1 MLRAIKIRLYPNKE
15 QEVYINKL
23 LGSSRFVYNQS
34 LNKKINDYKD
44 LKINH
49 NLSSLGKYFHSD
61 LTKNPDFSWLQ
72 EHNTKILKQS
82 IIDMLDAYSRFFKG
96 SGFPK
101 FKSKHNKQSCRFPL
115 ETISKKQDFSKSK
128 ITLTKQLKN
137 LIFKSSDKYIN
148 YLTKNQSNIRSATLS
163 KNKSNEYYL
172 SILIDG
178 DLLRQLDSP
187 KNFSIGIDLGIK
199 DFVITSKGDTFE
211 NLKLIRN
218 NQKKLSKLQ
227 KHYSRKV
234 KKSKNREKARLKLAK
249 YHQHL
254 KNIKENYLH
263 KVANTLLNENKVI
276 CMEDLN
282 VSGMMKNHKLSRSIQ
297 ELSLNRFETIL
308 KYKAFWYSR
317 NIINIDRFYPSS
329 KTCSDCGYINQELK
343 LSDRE
348 WICIDCGVIHDRDLN
363 ASINIEQEGLK
374 IYKELN
380 NLEIQD
386 FIKNKIPIR
395 DGKLTPLESSHE
407 TLNELGKT
415 INYQI
420 YKFV

>member
-1 MLRAIKIRLYPNKE
+1 MLRAIKIRLYPTKQQTE
-15 QEVYINKL
+15 YINKL
-23 LGSSRFVYNQS
+23 LGSYRFVYNQS

-44 LKINH
+44 NQINH
-49 NLSSLGKYFHSD
+49 NLSSLGKYFHND

-163 KNKSNEYYL
+163 KNKSNEYFL

-178 DLLRQLDSP
+178 DLLRQLDLP
-187 KNFSIGIDLGIK
+187 KNYSIGIDLGIK

-218 NQKKLSKLQ
+218 NQDKLSKLQ
-227 KHYSRKV
+227 RQHNRKV
-234 KKSKNREKARLKLAK
+234 KGSKNKEKSRLRLAK
-249 YHQHL
+249 YHQRL

-263 KVANTLLNENKVI
+263 KVTNTLLNENQVI
-276 CMEDLN
+276 CIEDLN
-282 VSGMMKNHKLSRSIQ
+282 VKGMLKNHKLARSIQ

-308 KYKAFWYSR
+308 KYKSNWYGR
-317 NIINIDRFYPSS
+317 DLINIDRFYPSS
-329 KTCSDCGYINQELK
+329 KTCSDCGYINKELK

-348 WICIDCGVIHDRDLN
+348 WICIDCGVLHDRDFN
-363 ASINIEQEGLK
+363 AAINIENEGLK

-395 DGKLTPLESSHE
+395 DGKLTPLESSQM
-407 TLNELGKT
+407 TFNELGKT

-420 YKFV
+420 V

>member
-15 QEVYINKL
+15 HEVYINKL
-23 LGSSRFVYNQS
+23 LGSYRFVYNQS

-44 LKINH
+44 NQINH

-61 LTKNPDFSWLQ
+61 LTKNPEFSWLQ

-82 IIDMLDAYSRFFKG
+82 IIDCLDAYSRFFKNNN
-96 SGFPK
+96 GFPK

-115 ETISKKQDFSKSK
+115 EAISKKQDFSKKLINLSS
-128 ITLTKQLKN
+128 LKN
-137 LIFKSSDKYIN
+137 LKFKTSDKYIN
-148 YLTKNQSNIRSATLS
+148 YLIKNQLNIRSATLS
-163 KNKSNEYYL
+163 KNKSNEYFL

-178 DLLRQLDSP
+178 DLLKQLDKP

-218 NQKKLSKLQ
+218 NQDKLSKLQ
-227 KHYSRKV
+227 RQHSRK
-234 KKSKNREKARLKLAK
+234 KKSSKNKEKSRLRLAK
-249 YHQHL
+249 YHQRL

-263 KVANTLLNENKVI
+263 RVCNTLLNENQVI

-282 VSGMMKNHKLSRSIQ
+282 VSGMMKNHKLARSIQ
-297 ELSLNRFETIL
+297 ELSLSRFETIL
-308 KYKAFWYSR
+308 KYKAIWHNR
-317 NIINIDRFYPSS
+317 TLINIDRFYPSS
-329 KTCSDCGYINQELK
+329 KTCSDCGYINHDLK

-348 WICIDCGVIHDRDLN
+348 WICIDCGVLHDRDFN
-363 ASINIEQEGLK
+363 AAINIENEGFK
-374 IYKELN
+374 IYLELN
-380 NLEIQD
+380 N
-386 FIKNKIPIR
+386 KKIPIR
-395 DGKLTPLESSHE
+395 DGKLTPLESSHK

-420 YKFV
+420 V